1 MGIFGRLIFILCA
14 ALAGPFPAAQEIPV
28 VEFSVSEFVVTG
40 DNPLPP
46 KDSDAILAEFVG
58 TYSGLD
64 GLLGAVDALQARLNE
79 AGFAFRRVILPP

>member
-64 GLLGAVDALQARLNE
+64 ANSARTATN
-79 AGFAFRRVILPP
+79 AATNRRTET